1 VATLSAATQDTT
13 RPQPTVATPV
23 ATAPEPATPD
33 PDMTRKVPPLP
44 SLTGMRWLAAALVF
58 GFHVRLAEYFGGPR
72 SNAVLD
78 VLFTAG
84 VSGVSFFF
92 ILSGFVLTWSV
103 RAGDDSRRFWRR
115 RIARVYPL
123 HVVTGVLALVIALT
137 LAPGTLPDMRE
148 AALNMLLVHAWSPVP
163 HDSQTLNPVSWSLAC
178 EAFFY
183 ALFPVLFYG
192 VRRLGVRG
200 LRLVGLASVAAVA
213 VISIVAT
220 AGSFHFYPVA
230 RLPEFVL
237 GVVLA
242 CLVRQGRW
250 RGPGLAV
257 SVAILVTGYLVAAW
271 VPSPFQYSAC
281 TILGFALVIPA
292 AATADLRGRHTFLAR
307 PTLVRLGELS
317 FAFYMIHILVVRV
330 GENLFARHPRLPA
343 VEALAWSALVFSVAL
358 GLSWVLYEAIENP
371 ARKLLTRHWRRSR
384 PAEAPVSPGVGPV
397 EPGRRAPGVPE
408 PRDPA
413 AGGNA
418 DSRRADAPH
427 RAADRDRRADA
438 PPHPAG
444 TADRRTDL
452 VDTLTG

>member
-1 VATLSAATQDTT
+1 MAILSAVIQEHTPPRPTMAAPVTT
-13 RPQPTVATPV
+13 RREATPV
-23 ATAPEPATPD
+23 TTRRESPVATGPDAVAPD

-58 GFHVRLAEYFGGPR
+58 GFHVRLAEYFGGPH
-72 SNAVLD
+72 STAVLD

-84 VSGVSFFF
+84 ASGVSFFF

-103 RAGDDSRRFWRR
+103 RAGDSTRTFWRR
-115 RIARVYPL
+115 RLARVYPL
-123 HVVTGVLALVIALT
+123 HVVTAVLALVIALT

-148 AALNMLLVHAWSPVP
+148 ATLNVLLVHAWSPIP

-183 ALFPVLFYG
+183 ALFPVLFFG
-192 VRRLGVRG
+192 VRRLSGRA
-200 LRLVGLASVAAVA
+200 LWLVGALSVVSVE
-213 VISIVAT
+213 VISAVAT

-250 RGPGLAV
+250 RGPGLRL
-257 SVAILVTGYLVAAW
+257 SVAILVAGYVLAAW

-292 AATADLRGRHTFLAR
+292 AAVADLRGRRTFMAR
-307 PTLVRLGELS
+307 PLLVRLGELS

-330 GENLFARHPRLPA
+330 GENLFARHPHLPA
-343 VEALAWSALVFSVAL
+343 LAGLGWSALVFSVAL

-371 ARKLLTRHWRRSR
+371 ARKLLTRTRRR
-384 PAEAPVSPGVGPV
+384 RGEQPAEAPVSPAVAPVSPAVGPA
-397 EPGRRAPGVPE
+397 RAPAHR
-408 PRDPA
+408 PRVPA
-413 AGGNA
+413 A
-418 DSRRADAPH
+418 RR
-427 RAADRDRRADA
+427 
-438 PPHPAG
+438 PA
-444 TADRRTDL
+444 DL
-452 VDTLTG
+452 VDTLAG